1 MQASSIL
8 ENTTTPQGTFMK
20 KLLFSAVAIL
30 AALGAGAAWA
40 DEYPARPVSLMVPY
54 PAGAASDITA
64 RALQGPMAQALGG
77 QVIVENLGGA
87 NGALGAN
94 RVLGARADGYYLFQG
109 SPNELILAGLT
120 NKSVSYKP
128 DAFRMI
134 APVATSPYVVVTR
147 ADLGAAN
154 VDELVAMARQRS
166 VPLTYGS
173 GGAGSMIH
181 LITEALSRRTGIALT
196 HIPYRGGAPLI
207 TDMAGGQIDFAI
219 MPYQANYDDLRREG
233 RLKIIGT
240 LNRERLAAL
249 PDVPSVQESA
259 SLKDFNYT
267 IWTAYL
273 VKQGT
278 PDAVAQKLHAAVTAS
293 LADPAARKTLL
304 AQGKILFDPQ
314 TLADSA
320 AFYAEQTAALTE
332 LVRASGFT
340 AD

>member
-1 MQASSIL
+1 
-8 ENTTTPQGTFMK
+8 MK
-20 KLLFSAVAIL
+20 KNLMTAAVALL
-30 AALGAGAAWA
+30 AALSLPAPTYAQA
-40 DEYPARPVSLMVPY
+40 YPARPVSLLVPY

-64 RALQGPMAQALGG
+64 RAVQGPISQALGA
-77 QVIVENLGGA
+77 QVVVENLGGA

-94 RVLGARADGYYLFQG
+94 RVLNAKPDGYLLFQG

-120 NKSVSYKP
+120 NKAVTYKP
-128 DAFRMI
+128 EDFQFV

-154 VDELVAMARQRS
+154 VDELIAMARQRH

-181 LITEALSRRTGIALT
+181 LITAALAARTGITLT

-219 MPYQANYDDLRREG
+219 MPYQANYEDLRREG

-249 PDVPSVQESA
+249 PDVPSVQESTT
-259 SLKDFNYT
+259 LKDFNYT

-278 PDAVAQKLHAAVTAS
+278 PADVVQKLHAAVQAS
-293 LADPAARKTLL
+293 LRDPAARKTLE
-304 AQGKILFDPQ
+304 AQGKILFAPQ
-314 TLADSA
+314 TLAEGQ
-320 AFYAEQTAALTE
+320 AFYTQQTAELAE
-332 LVRASGFT
+332 LVQRSGFRGE
-340 AD
+340 

>member
-1 MQASSIL
+1 
-8 ENTTTPQGTFMK
+8 MK
-20 KLLFSAVAIL
+20 KKLMIAT
-30 AALGAGAAWA
+30 AALLTGLGLCPIAQAQ
-40 DEYPARPVSLMVPY
+40 DYPARPVSLLVPY

-64 RALQGPMAQALGG
+64 RAVQGPISQALGA
-77 QVIVENLGGA
+77 QIVVENLGGA

-94 RVLGARADGYYLFQG
+94 RVLNAKADGYMLFQG

-120 NKSVSYKP
+120 NKAVTYRP
-128 DAFRMI
+128 EDFQFV

-154 VDELVAMARQRS
+154 VDELIAMARQRS

-181 LITEALSRRTGIALT
+181 LITAALATRTGVALT

-219 MPYQANYDDLRREG
+219 MPYQANYEDLRREG

-259 SLKDFNYT
+259 GLKDFNYS

-273 VKQGT
+273 VKRGT
-278 PDAVAQKLHAAVTAS
+278 PPAIVQTLHAAVQAS
-293 LADPAARKTLL
+293 LRDPAARKTLE
-304 AQGKILFDPQ
+304 AQGKILFPPQ
-314 TLADSA
+314 TVAEGE
-320 AFYAEQTAALTE
+320 AFYARQTADLAE
-332 LVRASGFT
+332 LVRRSGFRGE
-340 AD
+340 

>member
-1 MQASSIL
+1 
-8 ENTTTPQGTFMK
+8 MK
-20 KLLFSAVAIL
+20 KNLMTAAVAL
-30 AALGAGAAWA
+30 LTGLSLPAPTYAQA
-40 DEYPARPVSLMVPY
+40 YPARPVSLLVPY

-64 RALQGPMAQALGG
+64 RAVQGPISQALGA
-77 QVIVENLGGA
+77 QVVVENLGGA

-94 RVLGARADGYYLFQG
+94 RVLNAKPDGYLLFQG

-120 NKSVSYKP
+120 NKAVTYKP
-128 DAFRMI
+128 EYFQFV

-154 VDELVAMARQRS
+154 VDELIAMARRRN

-181 LITEALSRRTGIALT
+181 LITAALAARTGITLT

-219 MPYQANYDDLRREG
+219 MPYQANYEDLRREG

-249 PDVPSVQESA
+249 PDVPSVQESTT
-259 SLKDFNYT
+259 LKDFNYT

-278 PDAVAQKLHAAVTAS
+278 PADVVQKLHTAVQAS
-293 LADPAARKTLL
+293 LRDPAARKTLE
-304 AQGKILFDPQ
+304 AQGKILFAPQ
-314 TLADSA
+314 TLAEGQ
-320 AFYAEQTAALTE
+320 AFYAQQTAE
-332 LVRASGFT
+332 LAKLVQRSGFRGE
-340 AD
+340 

>member
-1 MQASSIL
+1 
-8 ENTTTPQGTFMK
+8 MK
-20 KLLFSAVAIL
+20 KILMFAAAALLTG
-30 AALGAGAAWA
+30 LGAGASQAQN
-40 DEYPARPVSLMVPY
+40 YPAKPVSLLVPY

-64 RALQGPMAQALGG
+64 RALQASMSQSLGAP
-77 QVIVENLGGA
+77 VVVENLGGA

-94 RVLGARADGYYLFQG
+94 RVLSAKADGYYLFQG

-120 NKSVSYKP
+120 NKAVTYRP
-128 DAFRMI
+128 QEFQFV

-147 ADLGAAN
+147 ADLGAGN
-154 VDELVAMARQRS
+154 VDDLIAMARQRS

-181 LITEALSRRTGIALT
+181 LITEALAQRTGIKLT

-219 MPYQANYDDLRREG
+219 MPYQANYEDLRREG

-240 LNRERLAAL
+240 LNRERLKAL

-259 SLKDFNYT
+259 GLKDFNYT

-278 PDAVAQKLHAAVTAS
+278 PAHIVQKLHDAVQAS
-293 LADPAARKTLL
+293 LLDPAARKTLE
-304 AQGKILFDPQ
+304 AQGKILFPPQ
-314 TLADSA
+314 SLAEGE
-320 AFYAEQTAALTE
+320 AFYTEQTASLAE
-332 LVRASGFT
+332 LVRQSGFRGE
-340 AD
+340 

>member
-1 MQASSIL
+1 
-8 ENTTTPQGTFMK
+8 MK
-20 KLLFSAVAIL
+20 KLLFSAVAL
-30 AALGAGAAWA
+30 MAALGAGPAAA
-40 DEYPARPVSLMVPY
+40 DDYPARPVSLMVPY

-94 RVLGARADGYYLFQG
+94 RVLGARADGYYVFQG

-120 NKSVSYKP
+120 NKSVHYKP

-134 APVATSPYVVVTR
+134 APVATSPYVIVTR

-154 VDELVAMARQRS
+154 VDELVAMARDRK

-181 LITEALSRRTGIALT
+181 LITEALSRRVGIPLT

-240 LNRERLAAL
+240 LNRERLATL

-259 SLKDFNYT
+259 GLKDFNYT

-278 PDAVAQKLHAAVTAS
+278 PDAVAQKLHAAVEAS
-293 LADPAARKTLL
+293 LADPAARKTLA

-314 TLADSA
+314 TLAESA
-320 AFYAEQTAALTE
+320 AFYTEQTAALTE

>member
-1 MQASSIL
+1 
-8 ENTTTPQGTFMK
+8 MK
-20 KLLFSAVAIL
+20 KILMFAAAALLTG
-30 AALGAGAAWA
+30 LGAGASHAQN
-40 DEYPARPVSLMVPY
+40 YPAKPVSLLVPY

-64 RALQGPMAQALGG
+64 RALQASMSQSLGAP
-77 QVIVENLGGA
+77 VVVENLGGA

-94 RVLGARADGYYLFQG
+94 RVLSAKADGYYLFQG

-120 NKSVSYKP
+120 NKAVTYRP
-128 DAFRMI
+128 QEFQFV

-147 ADLGAAN
+147 AGLGVGN
-154 VDELVAMARQRS
+154 VDELIAMARQRN

-181 LITEALSRRTGIALT
+181 LITEALAQRTGIKLT

-219 MPYQANYDDLRREG
+219 MPYQANYEDLRREG

-240 LNRERLAAL
+240 LNRERLKAL

-259 SLKDFNYT
+259 DLKDFNYT

-278 PDAVAQKLHAAVTAS
+278 PAPIVQKLHDAVQAS
-293 LADPAARKTLL
+293 LLDPAARKTLE
-304 AQGKILFDPQ
+304 AQGKILFPPQ
-314 TLADSA
+314 TLAEGE
-320 AFYAEQTAALTE
+320 AFYTEQTASLAE
-332 LVRASGFT
+332 LVRQSGFRGE
-340 AD
+340 

>member
-1 MQASSIL
+1 
-8 ENTTTPQGTFMK
+8 MK
-20 KLLFSAVAIL
+20 KNLMTTAVAL
-30 AALGAGAAWA
+30 LTALSLPAPTYAQA
-40 DEYPARPVSLMVPY
+40 YPARPVSLLVPY

-64 RALQGPMAQALGG
+64 RAVQGPISQALGA
-77 QVIVENLGGA
+77 QVVVENLGGA

-94 RVLGARADGYYLFQG
+94 RVLNAKPDGYLLFQG

-120 NKSVSYKP
+120 NKAVTYKP
-128 DAFRMI
+128 EDFQFV

-154 VDELVAMARQRS
+154 VDELIAMARQRH

-181 LITEALSRRTGIALT
+181 LITAALAARTGITLT

-219 MPYQANYDDLRREG
+219 MPYQANYEDLRREG

-249 PDVPSVQESA
+249 PDVPSVQESTT
-259 SLKDFNYT
+259 LKDFNYT

-278 PDAVAQKLHAAVTAS
+278 PADVVQKLHAAVQAS
-293 LADPAARKTLL
+293 LRDPAARKTLE
-304 AQGKILFDPQ
+304 AQGKILFAPQ
-314 TLADSA
+314 TLAEGQ
-320 AFYAEQTAALTE
+320 AFYAQQTAELAE
-332 LVRASGFT
+332 LVQRSGFRGE
-340 AD
+340 